1 LAFIGG
7 LSLLALGLLLGS
19 LGLVASPFE
28 SAENQLMLV
37 TLSISIVAL
46 GAGLGSALAWQAFQ
60 ALLRRKSGPFRPGSS
75 WLLGLIYLLALLCGT
90 WILGQD
96 PTSILEATAFAC
108 FYVAGAILPGLT
120 VVTSVG
126 RNLSGTSRWRD
137 IVVQISSGAFLST
150 TLAFTLEF
158 ALIVALVVAA
168 LALIALQPGGID
180 QIQAL
185 TNRLADPSWAQ
196 DPGSN
201 MLTPRLAAEILKSP
215 RILLTALF
223 VFTMAVPLLEE
234 SVKTV
239 GVGLMAYRRPTMA
252 QSYLWGLASGAGFA
266 LAEALF
272 NSLAGLN
279 EWGAIVIL
287 RVGATLL
294 HCFTGALMGLAWYA
308 LLAERRWGRALRL
321 FVASVGLHGLWNAL
335 AAVMVYLA
343 LASIGDNGASAEIVQ
358 AQTGTVA
365 VALLLAALTTA
376 VIVGLVIATRY
387 VRRFSPA

>member
-1 LAFIGG
+1 
-7 LSLLALGLLLGS
+7 
-19 LGLVASPFE
+19 
-28 SAENQLMLV
+28 
-37 TLSISIVAL
+37 
-46 GAGLGSALAWQAFQ
+46 
-60 ALLRRKSGPFRPGSS
+60 
-75 WLLGLIYLLALLCGT
+75 
-90 WILGQD
+90 
-96 PTSILEATAFAC
+96 
-108 FYVAGAILPGLT
+108 
-120 VVTSVG
+120 VTSVG